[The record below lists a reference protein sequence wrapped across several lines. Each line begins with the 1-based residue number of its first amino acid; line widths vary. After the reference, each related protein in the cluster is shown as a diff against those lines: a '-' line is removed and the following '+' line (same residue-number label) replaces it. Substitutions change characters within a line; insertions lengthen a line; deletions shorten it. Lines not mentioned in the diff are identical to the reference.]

1 MRVLEHTTLLEAV
14 NTVLST
20 VGNSPVALVEGS
32 GIEDA
37 DIAYRLITEAAKRV
51 CLRSFDWNTD
61 SDYPL
66 APDADGY
73 ISLPPGALKVDPGTP
88 TTKAVV
94 RRNPANSKLGL
105 WDKGARTFQFS
116 AVVPCEITWGF
127 PFEDLPETARDFI
140 VLSAGRT
147 FQKRFVGSKVLDN
160 YSAEDVAIAN
170 AELQRTELRSR
181 DYNLFRDN
189 PTMARANNRSY

>member
-20 VGNSPVALVEGS
+20 VGNSPVAVVDGS

-37 DIAYRLITEAAKRV
+37 DIAYRLLQEASKRV

-66 APDADGY
+66 DPDEDGFV
-73 ISLPPGALKVDPGTP
+73 SVPAGALKVDPQSP
-88 TTKAVV
+88 ATKAVV
-94 RRNPANSKLGL
+94 RRNPETEKLGL
-105 WDKGARTFQFS
+105 WDKAKRTFKFS
-116 AVVPCEITWGF
+116 SSVPCEITWGF
-127 PFEDLPETARDFI
+127 PFEDLPEIARDFI

-147 FQKRFVGSKVLDN
+147 FQKRFVGSQVLDR
-160 YSAEDVAIAN
+160 YSAEDVAVAN
-170 AELQRTELRSR
+170 AALQASELRSR

-189 PTMARANNRSY
+189 PAMAASTNRMY